1 MSQKVFVTG
10 LGAISAIGDNV
21 NDQYQSLVSGKSG
34 ISEIAILKT
43 VFKGELLA
51 GEVKY
56 TNEELHSMTGA
67 DKNILFTR
75 TELLAIIAAKEA
87 MKDAELEGNNPKTG
101 FISATSVGGM
111 CSTEDRYYKYLE
123 ETGPADYV
131 PLIEQ
136 HGCGEGTDRITEILN
151 ISGFHTTISTA
162 CSSSANSIML
172 GARLIKQGLL
182 DQVVVGGVD
191 ALTKFTV
198 NGFRSLMILD
208 KEQCKPFDNERRGL
222 NLGEGAG
229 FIVLESEESVKKR
242 GKKPYCQLSGYA
254 NTNDAFHQTA
264 SSPQGE
270 GAYMAM
276 KSALA
281 LANVK
286 VSEIDYINAHGTGT
300 EVNDLSEGN
309 ALENLFNNNVPA
321 FSSTKSF
328 TGHTLA
334 ASGGLEAVYSVL
346 AIDRK
351 TIFPNIYWKTPM
363 SEVNIRPI
371 IESKREIELNHVLSN
386 SFGFGG
392 NTSALLFSRN

>member
-21 NDQYQSLVSGKSG
+21 NDQYQSLVNGKSG
-34 ISEIAILKT
+34 IADIAILKT
-43 VFKGELLA
+43 VFRGQILA

-56 TNEELHSMTGA
+56 TDEELLSIAGV

-75 TELLAIIAAKEA
+75 TELLAITAAKEA
-87 MKDAELEGNNPKTG
+87 MEDAGLTGEDEKTG

-111 CSTEDRYYKYLE
+111 CSTEDRYFKYLE
-123 ETGPADYV
+123 ENGPADYI

-136 HGCGEGTDRITEILN
+136 HGCGEGTDRITEVLN

-162 CSSSANSIML
+162 CSSSANSIMF
-172 GARLIKQGLL
+172 GARLIKQGIL
-182 DQVVVGGVD
+182 DRAVVGGVD
-191 ALTKFTV
+191 SLTKFTL

-208 KEQCKPFDNERRGL
+208 KEHCKPFDDERRGL

-229 FIVLESEESVKKR
+229 FIVLESEESVQKR

-286 VSEIDYINAHGTGT
+286 TTEVDYINAHGTGT

-309 ALENLFNNNVPA
+309 ALANIFNNNVPA
-321 FSSTKSF
+321 FSSTKAF

-334 ASGGLEAVYSVL
+334 ASGGLEAVYSIL

-351 TIFPNIYWKTPM
+351 TIFPNINWKTPM

-371 IESKREIELNHVLSN
+371 LESKLDIELNHVLSN

-392 NTSALLFSRN
+392 NTSSLLFSRN